1 MNNSDLI
8 VKCLQQAGVTHGFGI
23 PSGNVLPLIESMRL
37 GGMEFVLTAHEG
49 SASFAADVMGRMT
62 GKPGFCIA
70 TLGPGATN
78 LATGVGSAYLDRS
91 PMIAVT
97 CNLNTPQLGRRIQ
110 MWIDHHALFA
120 PITKASFAATH
131 DNVAEI
137 MEKAL
142 TIALTEP
149 MGPVHIDLPED
160 VSLAPAIGDANG
172 PIKVM
177 HRPAETNE
185 GNLVKAKSLISQADR
200 PLVVLGSS
208 AMRMEKPEL
217 LRAFVEHHGIPFL
230 SSTMAKG
237 MIDEDHPMNAGCIER
252 GRRQI
257 QRKFIQSADLV
268 IGLGFDTIE
277 VEYEAWVGNTPLL
290 SIDIEDPDI
299 AQSVNLVGTVTG
311 NITASLEYFLKQP
324 VEQNTWTGKEL
335 SEHLREFN
343 TALRPP
349 SQNFTPHRAIDIVRE
364 TLPKN
369 GIVSYDVGAH
379 THQIASQWK
388 AHSPKTC
395 HVTNGWSSM
404 GIGLPGAIA
413 SKIARPDLP
422 VVCLIGDGCF
432 QMTVGEL
439 ATARRQ
445 GLAIPV
451 VVLDDRWLSL
461 IQIKQEKRQ
470 YAQYGS
476 QVEMDHYEVPPAHY
490 FGVPA
495 IGVRDEAELKDAL
508 EKALKAD
515 GPTVIEAVVDAT
527 HYMETVFD

>member
-62 GKPGFCIA
+62 GKPGFCMA

-91 PMIAVT
+91 PMIAIT

-142 TIALTEP
+142 TIAMTEP

-160 VSLAPAIGDANG
+160 VSLALATDDVVR
-172 PIKVM
+172 PIKVKQM
-177 HRPAETNE
+177 PAETNKD
-185 GNLVKAKSLISQADR
+185 NLTKATSLISQAER

-208 AMRMEKPEL
+208 AMRMERPEL

-230 SSTMAKG
+230 TSTMAKG
-237 MIDEDHPMNAGCIER
+237 MIDDDHPLCAGCIER

-277 VEYEAWVGNTPLL
+277 VEYEAWVGSTPVL

-299 AQSVNLVGTVTG
+299 ADTVNLVGTMTG
-311 NITASLEYFLKQP
+311 NITASIEYLLQQNG
-324 VEQNTWTGKEL
+324 EQNKWTEEEL
-335 SEHLREFN
+335 AAHISEFN
-343 TALRPP
+343 KALRPL
-349 SQNFTPHRAIDIVRE
+349 SKK
-364 TLPKN
+364 L
-369 GIVSYDVGAH
+369 Y
-379 THQIASQWK
+379 AS
-388 AHSPKTC
+388 
-395 HVTNGWSSM
+395 
-404 GIGLPGAIA
+404 
-413 SKIARPDLP
+413 
-422 VVCLIGDGCF
+422 
-432 QMTVGEL
+432 
-439 ATARRQ
+439 
-445 GLAIPV
+445 
-451 VVLDDRWLSL
+451 
-461 IQIKQEKRQ
+461 
-470 YAQYGS
+470 
-476 QVEMDHYEVPPAHY
+476 
-490 FGVPA
+490 
-495 IGVRDEAELKDAL
+495 
-508 EKALKAD
+508 
-515 GPTVIEAVVDAT
+515 
-527 HYMETVFD
+527 